1 MTIGFSIVTTLFI
14 YKPATH
20 NLGWNAMVVP
30 PNVTVASIMACRIFR
45 ELKLGLIKG
54 PITEEAISKLVS
66 RDIGSIP

>member
-1 MTIGFSIVTTLFI
+1 MTIGFSILTTLFI

-20 NLGWNAMVVP
+20 DLGWNAMVVP

-45 ELKLGLIKG
+45 ELKLGLIEG
-54 PITEEAISKLVS
+54 PITEEAISKLVF